1 MLALDEKNFESET
14 KGLAIV
20 DFWAEW
26 CPPCRMLGP
35 VFEAVSKEYAGKLKF
50 AKVNVEEAPGLAQ
63 RFGVSGIPCMVVVKN
78 GKEVDRI
85 VGFLQK
91 EALKQKIDAVL
102 QKAK

>member
-1 MLALDEKNFESET
+1 MHMLALDEKNFESET

-50 AKVNVEEAPGLAQ
+50 AKVNVEEAPGLA
-63 RFGVSGIPCMVVVKN
+63 RAVKLIIPATVISTV
-78 GKEVDRI
+78 
-85 VGFLQK
+85 Q
-91 EALKQKIDAVL
+91 
-102 QKAK
+102 